1 MSSRQAERVLEA
13 AVREAGDRIRAAL
26 AIRFRD
32 LDMAEEAFAFA
43 SLRAVET
50 WTRDGPPRDPAAWL
64 YSVGRR
70 RAFDMGRRAKV
81 RSEAVHDAPEPTP
94 DPETIVMAAF
104 EPIPDERLRLIFVCC
119 HPAIA
124 PEARIALTLRTLC
137 GLSVERIA
145 RAWLT
150 TEVAMLQRLTR
161 AKRKIR
167 ESRIRFEIPEP
178 DAWGERL
185 GAVLATLEIAYAQ
198 AYEDA
203 AGASDA
209 ADLAAETL
217 RLSGLLAEL
226 LPQEPEVLGLA
237 ALIRFTEARR
247 PARLDSAGAMIPLS
261 EQDVGL
267 WDPRLIGQAA
277 ELMRRAAA
285 LGRSG
290 PYQLLAAIHA
300 THAARIE
307 TGTTDWAS
315 VVALYDILLRVRPSA
330 VAAVNRAV
338 AVAEAQTAEAG
349 LAALAAVDSRERLA
363 GWLPYQAARAGLLAR
378 AGRAAEAT
386 EALRRA
392 LTLEPAPAE
401 RLFLAKRLGELGA

>member
-1 MSSRQAERVLEA
+1 
-13 AVREAGDRIRAAL
+13 
-26 AIRFRD
+26 
-32 LDMAEEAFAFA
+32 
-43 SLRAVET
+43 
-50 WTRDGPPRDPAAWL
+50 
-64 YSVGRR
+64 
-70 RAFDMGRRAKV
+70 
-81 RSEAVHDAPEPTP
+81 
-94 DPETIVMAAF
+94 
-104 EPIPDERLRLIFVCC
+104 
-119 HPAIA
+119 
-124 PEARIALTLRTLC
+124 
-137 GLSVERIA
+137 
-145 RAWLT
+145 
-150 TEVAMLQRLTR
+150 
-161 AKRKIR
+161 
-167 ESRIRFEIPEP
+167 
-178 DAWGERL
+178 
-185 GAVLATLEIAYAQ
+185 
-198 AYEDA
+198 
-203 AGASDA
+203 
-209 ADLAAETL
+209 L

-247 PARLDSAGAMIPLS
+247 PARLDSAGTMIPLS